1 MSAAINHAIHTSLA
15 KCLELDS
22 PQPEHVV
29 VAIEYAK
36 EAMGRRYA
44 TITGDDDGDAY
55 TCLLEYL
62 ASHYDESSRSKGP
75 EYAVHEVVRTGLPRR
90 VMFDIDYKA
99 PVSLEQLK
107 ADVQLL
113 QDAYAKAF
121 ESYDNPWEIDVS
133 PASFTLTV
141 SDDRAPFKGFHLLH
155 TRVVMPAASVARIY
169 AAIKE
174 LLEQTP
180 AGHALAAVLDPVPTR
195 ETFTMRLYGSPKF
208 MRAPRRKATLT
219 RQKRIFNDE
228 DEVRF
233 EPTEDMRNYLIQ
245 PAHGLSNDPSQA
257 PIYYTVLHED
267 DEGTTRSD
275 SHGNPGSRLD
285 LSDDAHVRLG
295 SCELLNGWE
304 PRGEV
309 KTGEFKSAGRTTAWW
324 RLDLTLVDAQ
334 RQLCSV
340 CNRVHENRTDYL
352 WLTGEGLVDETKPI
366 YVRCRAR
373 SQTSEE
379 KAANNYRFNVVQELP
394 GAQVAP
400 GQQAKPP
407 LVAPTLTYAFS
418 FEGYTGKPLKTP
430 LTAFLAPQRLAHV
443 AAIDALDR
451 SAETKRN
458 AKAQLNSD
466 LATAVAHQIAVMERA
481 QEAQKEETNP
491 LLDALA
497 ELKKKGADYSIYG
510 QRDFEDLDTR
520 VYQSEYEML
529 CAIHCNAWKHSQEG
543 AAYWFEDRWET
554 CNWSDPDEI
563 AMRNQM
569 RFRIVSGAQY
579 SGKDF
584 WKLITRAYARSSP
597 TSFTPHPL
605 GRSAV
610 GLPSPSIWRMG
621 RGINKYDGLRAV
633 KEIVAVHGS
642 PRQVL
647 AEAEHLA
654 TFEHFLR
661 SQIAGEGDEY
671 YRYLMGWLASA
682 MQRPHEKIGVALL
695 IRGPMGCGKSLFTSL
710 LKRIVP
716 HASVVTNKGLAT
728 LTDKFNTDVDNRT
741 LYMFGEVPE
750 TQRVTH
756 EQVAALKTIITDD
769 MVHIE
774 YKNKTI
780 QQKKQYLNLLVCSN
794 MLNCITTTEGDRR
807 WCVLDTP
814 FPVHEQDDFEYWERV
829 WPLFTS
835 DTAFA
840 ASVQQLLLDY
850 DLGTGPYAWNAKEYP
865 KSEALQVTRNELPIV
880 NYALKYPN
888 LRQRVTSYLESRE
901 GYELNRPATLRD
913 IVICHRVDEGSE
925 SGSYRGDS
933 AEQQEKDLYY
943 ALCNVPQIAQ
953 RFAFHPDN
961 NGGRLTRVNAAGR
974 EEVLKL
980 AIVWG
985 ADEEGAGST
994 GEVHSTVAS
1003 AAVRERDAAMLEM
1016 VKMMKAAGMDVSKFV
1031 TQFPALGEGPERYD
1045 SMGRAALRALLKER
1059 GVSYSGSDSVAVL
1072 RARARSSGHH

>member
-1 MSAAINHAIHTSLA
+1 MSAANAINHPIHTSLA

-22 PQPEHVV
+22 PCPEHVV
-29 VAIEYAK
+29 VAIEYA
-36 EAMGRRYA
+36 EGAMGRRYA

-62 ASHYDESSRSKGP
+62 ASRYDKSSRSNGP

-121 ESYDNPWEIDVS
+121 ESYDNPWEIDLS

-180 AGHALAAVLDPVPTR
+180 VGHALAAVLDPVPTR

-219 RQKRIFNDE
+219 RQKRIFNVD
-228 DEVRF
+228 DQVSF
-233 EPTEDMRNYLIQ
+233 ESTEDMRDYVIQ

-275 SHGNPGSRLD
+275 SRGKALD
-285 LSDDAHVRLG
+285 LSDDALVRLG
-295 SCELLNGWE
+295 ACELLNGWE

-352 WLTGEGLVDETKPI
+352 WLTGEGLVDETKSI

-379 KAANNYRFNVVQELP
+379 KAANNYRFNVVVELP
-394 GAQVAP
+394 GTAPKRAEVA
-400 GQQAKPP
+400 
-407 LVAPTLTYAFS
+407 APIAPVLTYAFS

-451 SAETKRN
+451 SAETKRT

-466 LATAVAHQIAVMERA
+466 LATAVAHQITVMEAAKAAATDEPAPALSTAIDRF
-481 QEAQKEETNP
+481 EE
-491 LLDALA
+491 
-497 ELKKKGADYSIYG
+497 EGADYDLYG
-510 QRDFEDLDTR
+510 RRDFNTLGKRTYAD
-520 VYQSEYEML
+520 EYEL
-529 CAIHCNAWKHSQEG
+529 ICSIHCNAWTHNQEG
-543 AAYWFEDRWET
+543 AAIWHKGRWEP
-554 CNWSDPDEI
+554 CNWQDPTVTTL
-563 AMRNQM
+563 RNQL
-569 RFRIVSGAQY
+569 RFRVGTNGEVY
-579 SGKDF
+579 GGKDF
-584 WKLITRAYARSSP
+584 WSFITRVYARTSP
-597 TSFTPHPL
+597 TNFTPHPL
-605 GRSAV
+605 GRSAI
-610 GLPSPSIWRMG
+610 GLPSPSVWRMYD
-621 RGINKYDGLRAV
+621 GINNYAGLRAV
-633 KEIVAVHGS
+633 KTGLDVAPGD
-642 PRQVL
+642 
-647 AEAEHLA
+647 EASHRA

-682 MQRPHEKIGVALL
+682 MQRPHEKIGIALL
-695 IRGPMGCGKSLFTSL
+695 IRGPMGCGKSLFLSL
-710 LKRIVP
+710 LKAIVP
-716 HASVVTNKGLAT
+716 HAAVVTNKGLTT
-728 LTDKFNTDVDNRT
+728 LTDKFNTDLDNRT

-750 TQRVTH
+750 ARRISNDQI
-756 EQVAALKTIITDD
+756 AAIKTVITDD
-769 MVHIE
+769 VLHIE

-780 QQKKQYLNLLVCSN
+780 VQKKQYLNLIVCSN
-794 MLNCITTTEGDRR
+794 MLNCIETSEGDRR
-807 WCVLDTP
+807 WCVLDTA
-814 FPVHEQDDFEYWERV
+814 FPVHDKDDIEYWERIY
-829 WPLFTS
+829 PLFTADKS
-835 DTAFA
+835 FA
-840 ASVQQLLLDY
+840 ASIQQLLLDY
-850 DLGTGPYAWNAKEYP
+850 DLSAFVAKEYP

-880 NYALKYPN
+880 NYALKYPK
-888 LRQRVTSYLESRE
+888 LRERVTSYLESCG
-901 GYELNRPATLRD
+901 GYEINRPATLRD
-913 IVICHRVDEGSE
+913 IVLCHRIDEGDSA
-925 SGSYRGDS
+925 RGDT

-943 ALCNVPQIAQ
+943 AMCNVPQIKE
-953 RFAFHPDN
+953 RFSFHPEND
-961 NGGRLTRVNAAGR
+961 GGRLTRVNAAGR
-974 EEVLKL
+974 QEVLKH

-985 ADEEGAGST
+985 REQDAPGENDGSHR
-994 GEVHSTVAS
+994 EDST
-1003 AAVRERDAAMLEM
+1003 AVRDRDAAMLKM
-1016 VKMMKAAGMDVSKFV
+1016 VAMMKAAGMDVSEFV
-1031 TQFPALGEGPERYD
+1031 RQFPALGDGPDRYD
-1045 SMGRAALRALLKER
+1045 SMSKTQLQTLIKER
-1059 GVSYSGSDSVAVL
+1059 KVTVGRSPTVAIMRAKL
-1072 RARARSSGHH
+1072 READLA